1 MTGTPGQILG
11 APGDDRTDVVVIE
24 LDEPGA
30 AAALRKAERSPDVV
44 GLVLTSSTRPRRP
57 STVAI
62 GSGKPVVFALAGRIA
77 ADVAILAAR
86 CDARVAADGATLSTT
101 ELAGAGDLSD
111 ITQLVGAG
119 KLAELFIPVE
129 LSAARLRE
137 LGVVT
142 DVLPDSELI
151 AGAARFARRLAELG
165 PHALSALRGTAV
177 PATTQ
182 TDSGPEPEL
191 TQQAEL
197 RAVPGA
203 RSGAQTRQK
212 ILDAAARVLRT
223 QGYTA
228 CRLADIAKLIG
239 THQTSLYHY
248 FPSKEALV
256 DEVLRVGVT
265 RTADEVR
272 EAVQSLP
279 EPASSLDRLAAAIRA
294 HLRMVLDSTDYAGAT
309 IRVPNELPR
318 ESYERLRGL
327 QHEYGRYWSQL
338 FADAQA
344 DRFLR
349 TGVNLSVTRAFVA
362 GALNYALEWYDP
374 AKSSVDELADE
385 FLSTFLPG
393 LTDPERIRGLD
404 LARIGRETNR
414 PPSEETA
421 S

>member
-1 MTGTPGQILG
+1 MTGTSRPGQTLG
-11 APGDDRTDVVVIE
+11 EPADESADVAVIE
-24 LDEPGA
+24 LGDPGV

-44 GLVLTSSTRPRRP
+44 GLVLTASSRPRRS
-57 STVAI
+57 STAAI
-62 GSGKPVVFALAGRIA
+62 GSGKPVVFALAGRIPP
-77 ADVAILAAR
+77 DVAILAAR
-86 CDARVAADGATLSTT
+86 CDARVVAHGATMSTT
-101 ELAGAGDLSD
+101 ELAGAGDLSA
-111 ITQLVGAG
+111 ITELVGPG
-119 KLAELFIPVE
+119 KLAELLLPVE
-129 LSAARLRE
+129 LSAMRLRE

-142 DVLPDSELI
+142 DVLPDADLI
-151 AGAARFARRLAELG
+151 DGAARLARRLAELG
-165 PHALSALRGTAV
+165 PHALSALRGIAV
-177 PATTQ
+177 SAATQADAEPAPITQ
-182 TDSGPEPEL
+182 PEL
-191 TQQAEL
+191 
-197 RAVPGA
+197 RVVPGA

-228 CRLADIAKLIG
+228 CRLSDIARVIG

-265 RTADEVR
+265 RTA
-272 EAVQSLP
+272 EAARKAVESQPAS
-279 EPASSLDRLAAAIRA
+279 ASSLDRLATAIRA

-327 QHEYGRYWSQL
+327 QHEYGRYWAQL

-344 DRFLR
+344 DGFLR
-349 TGVNLSVTRAFVA
+349 PGVNLSVSRAFVA

-374 AKSSVDELADE
+374 TKSSVDELADE
-385 FLSTFLPG
+385 FLSTFLTG
-393 LTDPERIRGLD
+393 LADPERIRGLD
-404 LARIGRETNR
+404 LTRVGRGTPR